1 MGTAGVV
8 RYSSAV
14 EPRCHRNLCS
24 KRPLASIESSPMPEP
39 SCRSVAII
47 GLGLLGGSVALSIRR
62 RWPSVRL
69 TACAR
74 SPETRALALDQS
86 IVDEVFETP
95 DAAANGC
102 DLAVIAT
109 PVNRIASLAQAL
121 AGQFPE
127 LSLTDVG
134 STKGGLIRELLGTA
148 SAKQFVPAHPIA
160 GSEKSGAE
168 HARADL
174 FDNKPIVITPSG
186 EELPRHMSAATEFW
200 RATGGRIVTMPAEQH
215 DATLALTSHLP
226 HLLSS
231 LAARQI
237 TREMLALVGTG
248 WLDTTRVAAG
258 DADLWTAIVS
268 ENRDAILSAIEQSRS
283 DLDTLQTIVNQGDDA
298 ALRTWLDTAKQIRQ
312 SAQT

>member
-1 MGTAGVV
+1 
-8 RYSSAV
+8 
-14 EPRCHRNLCS
+14 
-24 KRPLASIESSPMPEP
+24 MPEP

-74 SPETRALALDQS
+74 SPETRALALDRS

-95 DAAANGC
+95 DGAANGC

-109 PVNRIASLAQAL
+109 PVNRIASLAQTL
-121 AGQFPE
+121 AGEFPE
-127 LSLTDVG
+127 LTLTDVG
-134 STKGGLIRELLGTA
+134 STKGGLVRELAGS
-148 SAKQFVPAHPIA
+148 SAARQFVPAHPIA

-168 HARADL
+168 HASAEL
-174 FDNKPIVITPSG
+174 FDDKPIVLTPSG
-186 EELPRHMSAATEFW
+186 EELPHHVNRATAFW
-200 RATGGRIVTMPAEQH
+200 RATGGRIVTMPAEEH

-237 TREMLALVGTG
+237 TPSMLSLVGTG

-268 ENRDAILSAIEQSRS
+268 ENREAILGAIQQSQT
-283 DLDTLQTIVNQGDDA
+283 DLSTLHSIVTQGDDE
-298 ALRTWLDTAKQIRQ
+298 ALRTWLETAKQIRLD
-312 SAQT
+312 APT